1 MVDGVGMVITH
12 KLFWLARYGM
22 GAIQQ
27 PSKLRGLLGLKL
39 AAFQVHWF
47 PPEFEPS
54 TFPSL
59 DQALATPP
67 GLLAVGGKTSAEAMI
82 RAFEGGVFI
91 CNQAYQPAKWW
102 APDPRMVLFPEE
114 MYLQKTIQRLIR
126 NDRFVITFDQAFSD
140 VVDAC
145 AEPRATSTENWIP
158 LLADAYK
165 ELHRRGHAFSVEA
178 WDRKGNLAGGV
189 LGLVSGRLLSV
200 ESMFTRVNHAS
211 KIALA
216 HLCAHLRHWDCPIVD
231 LQMPSPHLASL
242 GCRPIRRDEYM
253 AIVYQCLNAAPLQK
267 PWKIEVKP
275 DDDGAPI
282 LL

>member
-1 MVDGVGMVITH
+1 MVIAH

-27 PSKLRGLLGLKL
+27 PSKFRGLLGLKL

-67 GLLAVGGKTSAEAMI
+67 GLLAVGGKTSADAML

-145 AEPRATSTENWIP
+145 AEPRAKSTENWIP

-165 ELHRRGHAFSVEA
+165 ELHRRGHAFCHRQSRTRTGTAARFGHRNVPGVGSDA
-178 WDRKGNLAGGV
+178 AGGQ
-189 LGLVSGRLLSV
+189 VSRRTPAENADS
-200 ESMFTRVNHAS
+200 R
-211 KIALA
+211 
-216 HLCAHLRHWDCPIVD
+216 CA
-231 LQMPSPHLASL
+231 
-242 GCRPIRRDEYM
+242 
-253 AIVYQCLNAAPLQK
+253 
-267 PWKIEVKP
+267 
-275 DDDGAPI
+275 
-282 LL
+282 